1 MFSKLLNDQDAKQ
14 KMNVM
19 ITLLLEIYRVL
30 MGAMLIVFIPQDCDG
45 EICSLSQNVN
55 RDDGGVTKSA
65 FALNLFTLLSFLILY
80 KIEVSRENK
89 MIDYLHV
96 NEEKPRDND
105 SVKEALEL
113 LNPVK
118 KEEIWKLDDYY
129 KKAGYF
135 SMFAFGTNGIISTYV
150 IGVNYLNDKTLTALI
165 TNLLFMGFKIYDVF
179 AVVNTE
185 KNVFL
190 SSYLT
195 KKIQFNDIDPD
206 HIDGVNNNND
216 IVMDISGNKV

>member
-1 MFSKLLNDQDAKQ
+1 MFSKLLSDQDAKQ

-19 ITLLLEIYRVL
+19 FTLLLEVYRVL
-30 MGAMLIVFIPQDCDG
+30 MGAMLIVFIPQDCHG
-45 EICSLSQNVN
+45 EICSLSENVN

-96 NEEKPRDND
+96 NGEKPRDND
-105 SVKEALEL
+105 AVKEALEL

-118 KEEIWKLDDYY
+118 KEEIWKLDDHYQ
-129 KKAGYF
+129 KAGYF
-135 SMFAFGTNGIISTYV
+135 CMFAFGTNSIISTYV
-150 IGVNYLNDKTLTALI
+150 IGTNYLNDKTLTALL

-206 HIDGVNNNND
+206 HIDGISSEKIILD
-216 IVMDISGNKV
+216 LSGNNV

>member
-1 MFSKLLNDQDAKQ
+1 MFSNLFNDQDAKQ

-19 ITLLLEIYRVL
+19 FTLLLEVYRVL

-65 FALNLFTLLSFLILY
+65 FGLNLFTLLSFLILY

-96 NEEKPRDND
+96 NGEKPRDND
-105 SVKEALEL
+105 AVKEALEL

-118 KEEIWKLDDYY
+118 KEEIWKLDDHYQ
-129 KKAGYF
+129 KAGYF
-135 SMFAFGTNGIISTYV
+135 CMFAFGTNSIISTYV
-150 IGVNYLNDKTLTALI
+150 IGTNYLNDKTLTALL

-206 HIDGVNNNND
+206 HVDNVSTEKITVDLSENN
-216 IVMDISGNKV
+216 V

>member
-1 MFSKLLNDQDAKQ
+1 MFSKLLSDQDAKQ

-19 ITLLLEIYRVL
+19 FTLLLEVYRVL

-118 KEEIWKLDDYY
+118 KEEIWKLDDHYQ
-129 KKAGYF
+129 KAGYF
-135 SMFAFGTNGIISTYV
+135 CMFAFGTNSIISTYV
-150 IGVNYLNDKTLTALI
+150 IGANYLNDKTLTALL

-206 HIDGVNNNND
+206 HIDGISSEKIILD
-216 IVMDISGNKV
+216 LSGNNV

>member
-1 MFSKLLNDQDAKQ
+1 MFSKLLSDQDAKQ
-14 KMNVM
+14 KINVM
-19 ITLLLEIYRVL
+19 FTLLLEVYRVL

-45 EICSLSQNVN
+45 EICSLSENVN

-96 NEEKPRDND
+96 NGEKPRDND
-105 SVKEALEL
+105 AVKEALEL

-118 KEEIWKLDDYY
+118 KEEIWKLDDHYQ
-129 KKAGYF
+129 KAGYF
-135 SMFAFGTNGIISTYV
+135 CMFAFGTNSIISTYV
-150 IGVNYLNDKTLTALI
+150 IGTNYLNDKTLTALL

-206 HIDGVNNNND
+206 HIDGISSEKIILD
-216 IVMDISGNKV
+216 LSGNNV

>member
-1 MFSKLLNDQDAKQ
+1 MFSKLLTDQDAKQ

-105 SVKEALEL
+105 AVKEALEL

-150 IGVNYLNDKTLTALI
+150 IGANYLNDKTLTALI

-190 SSYLT
+190 SSFLA

-206 HIDGVNNNND
+206 HIDGVSTEKITVD
-216 IVMDISGNKV
+216 LSGNNV

>member
-1 MFSKLLNDQDAKQ
+1 MFSKLLSDQDAKQ

-19 ITLLLEIYRVL
+19 FTLLLEVYRVL

-96 NEEKPRDND
+96 NGEKPRDND

-118 KEEIWKLDDYY
+118 KEEIWKLDDHYQ
-129 KKAGYF
+129 KAGYF
-135 SMFAFGTNGIISTYV
+135 CMFAFGTNSIISTYV
-150 IGVNYLNDKTLTALI
+150 IGANYLNDKTLTALL

-206 HIDGVNNNND
+206 HIDGISSEKIILD
-216 IVMDISGNKV
+216 LSGNNV

>member
-1 MFSKLLNDQDAKQ
+1 MFSKLLSDQDAKQ

-19 ITLLLEIYRVL
+19 FTLLLEVYRVL

-45 EICSLSQNVN
+45 EICSLSENVN

-96 NEEKPRDND
+96 NGEKPRDND
-105 SVKEALEL
+105 AVKEALEL

-118 KEEIWKLDDYY
+118 KEEIWKLDDHYQ
-129 KKAGYF
+129 KAGYF
-135 SMFAFGTNGIISTYV
+135 CMFAFGTNSIISTYV
-150 IGVNYLNDKTLTALI
+150 IGTNYLNDKTLTALL

-206 HIDGVNNNND
+206 HIDGISSEKIILD
-216 IVMDISGNKV
+216 LSGNNV